1 MARPPLQNTGS
12 SSNPIVDTL
21 VTEGHPGPTSGNSY
35 NTFANNGN
43 SVTVDIY
50 RTQAS
55 DALTFASGGPSLE
68 SRILSDYGKLPTQS
82 LAPANFS
89 WNAELD
95 NVLQSTSDVM
105 NIKFNET
112 STVTPDTDM
121 TFTESNAALTAS
133 SSGPLPGNPGVYP
146 TGTTVPPISFFESQP
161 IPIPGGQVV
170 NSHIG
175 EARFPGSV
183 PIGSTFSAHVAV
195 EGTDA
200 MFQGATE
207 LGGAHRRDS
216 NLGHEFGHA
225 LGLSHSHG
233 TNGSGTTN
241 GDFPAGFMLNDN
253 KYTAMS
259 YNWAT
264 TQGLDATGT
273 MVQANTFGQ
282 NVGMMAIDIAALQ
295 HKAGISDNNTGN
307 TTYNLTDG
315 AQITDPKSNN
325 AALDIDGAD
334 ESRAELSQAYTDAA
348 KTGGIWEGIKAY
360 SATVSEQI
368 KSSRFDGGEES
379 IGRAYK
385 TIYDGQ
391 REVDAVG
398 KESIGNGGIDE
409 ISYAGSQQS
418 AMINLNDAGL
428 GADNTDAQYLDLQRE
443 IKGSGRWTEFNTEFQ
458 NEIDATANDATGT
471 LRPDAYN
478 AGGHF
483 SKLYTTDAAGKVT
496 ATQDGG
502 YSIANGSVIENAT
515 GGDKADTL
523 IGNEHD
529 NVLTGNKG
537 ADALYGGHGN
547 DTLNGGDG
555 NDALVAGRGN
565 NVLDGGADF
574 DTASY
579 KNYYDPS
586 IRVPIT
592 QGVSFSITG
601 SQATVTKPLNGAIA
615 GPAGASVETDS
626 IQNVERFEGSDRD
639 DVFTVENLSGNMYIS
654 GGAGNDTLTVK
665 DPTGAYSLDMTGGT
679 YPAGHPRVGESF
691 TGTVS
696 DGTNTIY
703 LEDKDLNVT
712 IDAPAPTP
720 APTPAPATEKSAEL
734 GLEDAIEIL
743 AADQKTLNQQV
754 SETGVSTPAHE
765 AINHPDAFQMI
776 GNLHAAGVSTLKAK
790 IQPDMDI
797 EDRVGNILNAGRDA
811 TQEAGLLMPH
821 EERARESEAELGA
834 DYAQPIAEPVY
845 EDDYSYS
852 M

>member
-1 MARPPLQNTGS
+1 MPGKTLPPVTSTPANPDPLLQPILEDQGTPRFPNTGVRDS
-12 SSNPIVDTL
+12 WGNGVDIEQIDYYKVQAADATLASNPIVGQIMADFPGFPGNNLNPQNFTL
-21 VTEGHPGPTSGNSY
+21 DQQVE
-35 NTFANNGN
+35 
-43 SVTVDIY
+43 
-50 RTQAS
+50 QA
-55 DALTFASGGPSLE
+55 
-68 SRILSDYGKLPTQS
+68 
-82 LAPANFS
+82 FS
-89 WNAELD
+89 S
-95 NVLQSTSDVM
+95 LQSYTQRL
-105 NIKFNET
+105 KFNEVT
-112 STVTPDTDM
+112 THDGTVDM
-121 TFTESNAALTAS
+121 TLSESGAGSNYFRPNTLGRAS
-133 SSGPLPGNPGVYP
+133 SPEKASGFQSNGQYSAHATFNGTHSAV
-146 TGTTVPPISFFESQP
+146 TGTNEHGAVGYKDF
-161 IPIPGGQVV
+161 VV
-170 NSHIG
+170 SH
-175 EARFPGSV
+175 
-183 PIGSTFSAHVAV
+183 
-195 EGTDA
+195 
-200 MFQGATE
+200 E
-207 LGGAHRRDS
+207 LGHTI
-216 NLGHEFGHA
+216 
-225 LGLSHSHG
+225 GLSHPHLEQDSFINPSTG
-233 TNGSGTTN
+233 RRVFLPNPNDSLSDNANFQSG
-241 GDFPAGFMLNDN
+241 FALNN
-253 KYTAMS
+253 AQYTVMS
-259 YNWAT
+259 YQTAT
-264 TQGLDATGT
+264 PGAINYGH
-273 MVQANTFGQ
+273 V
-282 NVGMMAIDIAALQ
+282 VGYSALDIAALQ
-295 HKAGISDNNTGN
+295 HKYGIGDNNTGN

-325 AALDIDGAD
+325 APLDIDGAD
-334 ESRAELSQAYTDAA
+334 ESRAELSQAFADAA
-348 KTGGIWEGIKAY
+348 KTGGVWEGMKAY
-360 SATVSEQI
+360 GAKLKEQL
-368 KSSRFDGGEES
+368 KSGRFDGGEES

-385 TIYDGQ
+385 TIYDGE
-391 REVDAVG
+391 REVDAAG
-398 KESIGNGGIDE
+398 NESIGNGGIDE

-443 IKGSGRWTEFNTEFQ
+443 IKGSGRWSEFNTEFQ

-565 NVLDGGADF
+565 NALDGGADF

-586 IRVPIT
+586 IGVPIT
-592 QGVSFSITG
+592 QGISFSITG

-720 APTPAPATEKSAEL
+720 APPTEKSAEL

-821 EERARESEAELGA
+821 EERAQESEAELGA

>member
-1 MARPPLQNTGS
+1 MAKPPIHQST
-12 SSNPIVDTL
+12 
-21 VTEGHPGPTSGNSY
+21 TSGNAVVDAASKDDGTPNFP
-35 NTFANNGN
+35 NTVFPQSLGNGVDKETIEIYAAQSADTVILNNAVNDYAFAN
-43 SVTVDIY
+43 
-50 RTQAS
+50 
-55 DALTFASGGPSLE
+55 SGGRPRMPLV
-68 SRILSDYGKLPTQS
+68 
-82 LAPANFS
+82 ANNFS
-89 WNAELD
+89 WTSELD
-95 NVLQSTSDVM
+95 NSVNSLNTIVDRLELKLVSNHS
-105 NIKFNET
+105 I
-112 STVTPDTDM
+112 DTDM
-121 TFTESNAALTAS
+121 VLIET
-133 SSGPLPGNPGVYP
+133 GVGDGLLGGGYGEAIFP
-146 TGTTVPPISFFESQP
+146 GTTPSASQYSTHTA
-161 IPIPGGQVV
+161 I
-170 NSHIG
+170 N
-175 EARFPGSV
+175 GS
-183 PIGSTFSAHVAV
+183 
-195 EGTDA
+195 DA
-200 MFQGATE
+200 IFQGTTE
-207 LGGAHRRDS
+207 VGASHARDS
-216 NLGHEFGHA
+216 DLGHEIGHS
-225 LGLSHSHG
+225 LGLGHSHLERDARINPSGVFVG
-233 TNGSGTTN
+233 TQPNPNDAASNVGS
-241 GDFPAGFMLNDN
+241 FPAGFQLNNN

-259 YNWAT
+259 YQWSTESTSGVPAA
-264 TQGLDATGT
+264 GY
-273 MVQANTFGQ
+273 GQ
-282 NVGMMAIDIAALQ
+282 NVGFMAIDTAALQ
-295 HKAGISDNNTGN
+295 HKYGIGSNNTGN

-360 SATVSEQI
+360 SAKVSEQI

-443 IKGSGRWTEFNTEFQ
+443 IKGSGRWSEFNTEFQ

-586 IRVPIT
+586 IGVPIT
-592 QGVSFSITG
+592 QGISFSITG

-720 APTPAPATEKSAEL
+720 APPTEKSAEL

-821 EERARESEAELGA
+821 EERAQESEAELVA